1 MMFNFLGFLTPFISG
16 TVSYPTFIVSVF
28 AFVVVVYA
36 VYRFI
41 DFVRYRR
48 V

>member
-1 MMFNFLGFLTPFISG
+1 MFNFFAFLSPFISG
-16 TVSYPTFIVSVF
+16 TVAYPDFIVSVF
-28 AFVVVVYA
+28 AFVIVVYA

-41 DFVRYRR
+41 DFVRFRR

>member
-1 MMFNFLGFLTPFISG
+1 MFNFLGFLTPFISG
-16 TVSYPTFIVSVF
+16 TVSSPTFIVSVF
-28 AFVVVVYA
+28 AFVIVVYA

>member
-1 MMFNFLGFLTPFISG
+1 MFNFLAFLSPFISG
-16 TVSYPTFIVSVF
+16 TVSNPTFIVSVF
-28 AFVVVVYA
+28 AFVIVVYA

-41 DFVRYRR
+41 DFVRFRR